1 MSSSNKCQ
9 HHCRFQCLLLFPA
22 IISYKPAFSAKD
34 VLISLAG
41 AIFAHGNVP
50 SRFDCVTIIAGASL
64 IKIKKN
70 LSCQWHLA
78 SVFVHLSSPSI
89 PSSLPIF
96 GWDTFYIQC
105 ILQFDYAHFGDKYI
119 RKMTIES
126 RDHPHILGPEEHST
140 MSERTDAHVP
150 RSATAVQT
158 VLSALGLIYRS
169 SNLESS
175 TSTNM
180 LETALWFGVVLRYTS
195 WAHGSHRQ
203 LKDINDMNKLYPTI
217 SSFRRKWLKA
227 NGPFHSLD
235 LSTRE
240 TWTQWTTCGPFSS
253 TSSCSGIFRF
263 KNCDELFDHTVHI
276 WYHQITPKDCK
287 KFMHS
292 MPNRIRAVVRREA
305 KNKWQISVSELFK
318 DLIMAHARILKR
330 IYKMGLESKH
340 FCRCA
345 WLA

>member
-1 MSSSNKCQ
+1 MASCIGV
-9 HHCRFQCLLLFPA
+9 CLSLFPFHSFSFSSD
-22 IISYKPAFSAKD
+22 IRMRYILHTMYTSIWLRAFW
-34 VLISLAG
+34 
-41 AIFAHGNVP
+41 
-50 SRFDCVTIIAGASL
+50 R
-64 IKIKKN
+64 
-70 LSCQWHLA
+70 Q
-78 SVFVHLSSPSI
+78 VHTQ
-89 PSSLPIF
+89 
-96 GWDTFYIQC
+96 D
-105 ILQFDYAHFGDKYI
+105 DH
-119 RKMTIES
+119 RK
-126 RDHPHILGPEEHST
+126 L
-140 MSERTDAHVP
+140 
-150 RSATAVQT
+150 
-158 VLSALGLIYRS
+158 RS
-169 SNLESS
+169 SAYSRPRRALDDVRKDRCACSQIICCGSDGAECTWVDLQEQQSREQHVYKHAGDS
-175 TSTNM
+175 TVI
-180 LETALWFGVVLRYTS
+180 GVVLWYTS

-240 TWTQWTTCGPFSS
+240 TWTQWTNCGPFSS

-263 KNCDELFDHTVHI
+263 KNCDELFDHTAHI

-305 KNKWQISVSELFK
+305 KNKWQISVSELFRA
-318 DLIMAHARILKR
+318 LIMVHARILKR